1 MSDATDADAGLA
13 SGLAN
18 TSQQVGGALGISVL
32 AAVAAA
38 RTAALGGSGPE
49 ALAGG
54 FRLAFAVG
62 GRCWRGGRVRGD
74 AAWCCGRRR
83 PARGARPAR

>member
-1 MSDATDADAGLA
+1 LA

-18 TSQQVGGALGISVL
+18 TSQQVGGALGITVL

-38 RTAALGGSGPE
+38 RTAALGGSGAA

-54 FRLAFAVG
+54 FRLAFAVAG
-62 GRCWRGGRVRGD
+62 MLALGALAVAAVVLRTPAPVREPQP
-74 AAWCCGRRR
+74 C
-83 PARGARPAR
+83 PA